1 MRFGVVTQT
10 TKLEIQYRKHMKNN
24 IFKHYVQ
31 LLKIKRIQKTCKN
44 NQEYATARRTS
55 QLDDK
60 KLRSCEKSGQSS
72 INWLDK
78 LGQTINSSEVTHIRL
93 RELQNIPRF
102 KGTQI
107 SKLRPHNE
115 VNQLIRTYTNFKSMI
130 DALLK
135 KLS

>member
-44 NQEYATARRTS
+44 NQEYAREHLNWMTRNYYPV
-55 QLDDK
+55 K
-60 KLRSCEKSGQSS
+60 KSGQSS

-93 RELQNIPRF
+93 REFQNIPRF